1 MKHAQIF
8 PLLVFCLIFSSCSF
22 FDPLTRDKPEGDIP
36 EAYSS
41 GSSQREEAEQ
51 WWKTFNDPE
60 LDLLIAQALRENF
73 SLKEA
78 WARLRQAQALAVKSG
93 ADLYPEVNLN
103 TEIGQGR
110 QRTKTDAGTSTGSAE
125 NYTLGLA
132 STYELDL
139 WGRIR
144 SEKQAARL
152 SASASREDVRTAA
165 MTLAASVAQRWAG
178 IVSMRM
184 QKDLLK
190 KQLQTDRVYLE
201 LVELRFRK
209 GMVSALDVYQQKQV
223 VEEIRSRIPL
233 IEEQEQL
240 LLHELALLLGKTASY
255 PVQVSRKSLPVP
267 ERIPPAGLPADLL
280 SMRPDIR
287 AAGLRL
293 QAADWDT
300 AAARADRLP
309 AIRLSATARYAAD
322 QVDMI
327 FDNWLLSLAGNL
339 SAPIFDGQRRAAEV
353 ERTLAAADEKL
364 WAYRRTVY
372 TAFKEVEDA
381 LVSEEKRR
389 LHIRA
394 LELQMN
400 AAKRALEQADE
411 RYRRG
416 LSDYLPVL
424 TQIVSV
430 QNLERN
436 LIERRTELLTDRI
449 RLHRALGGSWMKEAE
464 NGYKGEKK

>member
-1 MKHAQIF
+1 MKHGHIIRV
-8 PLLVFCLIFSSCSF
+8 LLLFLLFSSCSF
-22 FDPLTRDKPEGDIP
+22 FDPLVRNKPEGEMP
-36 EAYSS
+36 GTYSI
-41 GSSQREEAEQ
+41 GSAQGERANK
-51 WWKTFNDPE
+51 WWKTFDDPE
-60 LDLLIAQALRENF
+60 LDQLIQQALSENF

-78 WARLRQAQALAVKSG
+78 WARLRQAQALALKSG
-93 ADLYPEVNLN
+93 ADLYPDLNLN
-103 TEIGQGR
+103 AETSQGR
-110 QRTKTDAGTSTGSAE
+110 QRTKGDSGTSSGSVE
-125 NYTLGLA
+125 NYALGLA

-144 SEKQAARL
+144 SEREAARL
-152 SASASREDVRTAA
+152 SASASLEDVRTAA

-178 IVSMRM
+178 IISRRM
-184 QKDLLK
+184 QKQLLE
-190 KQLQTDRVYLE
+190 KQLQTDRIYLE

-209 GMVSALDVYQQKQV
+209 GMVSALDVYQQKQI
-223 VEEIRSRIPL
+223 VEGIRSQIPL
-233 IEEQEQL
+233 MEEQEQL
-240 LLHELALLLGKTASY
+240 LLHELALLVGKTANY
-255 PVQVSRKSLPVP
+255 PVQISRLSLPFPEKVP
-267 ERIPPAGLPADLL
+267 AAGLPADLL

-293 QAADWDT
+293 QSADWDT
-300 AAARADRLP
+300 AAAKADRLP
-309 AIRLSATARYAAD
+309 ALRLSATARYAAD
-322 QVDMI
+322 ELDMI

-339 SAPIFDGQRRAAEV
+339 SAPIFDGQRRKAEV

-364 WAYRRTVY
+364 WAYRNTVY

-394 LELQMN
+394 LELQMD
-400 AAKRALEQADE
+400 AARRAFEQAGE

-436 LIERRTELLTDRI
+436 LIERQTELLLDRI
-449 RLHRALGGSWMKEAE
+449 SLYRALGGSWMKDME

>member
-1 MKHAQIF
+1 M
-8 PLLVFCLIFSSCSF
+8 
-22 FDPLTRDKPEGDIP
+22 PET
-36 EAYSS
+36 YSS
-41 GSSQREEAEQ
+41 GIAQGERADQ

-60 LDLLIAQALRENF
+60 LDLLIAQALSENF

-93 ADLYPEVNLN
+93 ADLYPDLSLN
-103 TEIGQGR
+103 ADISQGR
-110 QRTKTDAGTSTGSAE
+110 KRTKGDGGTSAGSAE
-125 NYTLGLA
+125 NYALGLA

-144 SEKQAARL
+144 SEREAARL
-152 SASASREDVRTAA
+152 SASASREDLRTAA
-165 MTLAASVAQRWAG
+165 MTLAASVAERWVG
-178 IVSMRM
+178 IVSRRM
-184 QKDLLK
+184 QKQLLE
-190 KQLQTDRVYLE
+190 KQLQTDRIYLE

-240 LLHELALLLGKTASY
+240 LVHELALLLGKTARY
-255 PVQVSRKSLPVP
+255 PVQISRMALPVP
-267 ERIPPAGLPADLL
+267 EKVPATGLPADLL
-280 SMRPDIR
+280 AMRPDIR

-300 AAARADRLP
+300 AAAKADRLP

-322 QVDMI
+322 QLDMI

-372 TAFKEVEDA
+372 TAVKEVEDA

-400 AAKRALEQADE
+400 AAKRALDQADE

-424 TQIVSV
+424 TQILSV
-430 QNLERN
+430 QTLERN
-436 LIERRTELLTDRI
+436 LIERRTDLLTDRI
-449 RLHRALGGSWMKEAE
+449 RLYRALGGMWMKDME
-464 NGYKGEKK
+464 NGDKGEKK